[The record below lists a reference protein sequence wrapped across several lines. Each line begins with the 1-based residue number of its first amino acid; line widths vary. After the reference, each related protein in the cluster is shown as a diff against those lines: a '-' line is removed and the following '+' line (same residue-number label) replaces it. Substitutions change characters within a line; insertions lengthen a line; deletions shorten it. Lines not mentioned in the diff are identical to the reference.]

1 MTGKSKYLEEQI
13 SKILQFWIGIVLLL
27 AISLF
32 LLLGIMDYFVTPEN
46 FEKFGIYRVSISSVL
61 AFLYYLN
68 RLKKN
73 RNYQYIIITIMVILS
88 AVTIELMIL
97 QLGGHR
103 SNYYAGLNLLIIAAL
118 GLIPY
123 SLPLSISVASVI
135 YAIYI
140 IPILIFDK
148 ITDIPVF
155 VSNNAFMVSTFIIAL
170 TWRILTQKTMLN
182 ELSLQYDIEQ
192 EKKKLKHYSDELE
205 NLVSERTKE
214 LNKSELMLI
223 SLFENANDGI
233 MIMDRNGIILNV
245 NQKACD
251 MHGFDRKALIGVN
264 IELLE
269 REENKQLFRE
279 RMERILN
286 YEALMFETQHYRKDG
301 SKVSLEIS
309 SKAIEVEGHVL
320 IQSFHRDI
328 TEKKKL
334 QEHLFQSQKMES
346 VGTLAG
352 GIAHDFNNV
361 LTGILGQVE
370 LMRMTDGLEEKI
382 IKRLNIIESAARR
395 VSVTISKLLGFARRR
410 NYEILPFDINEVIK
424 DTVKL
429 LEKVVDKKI
438 NIRLELGD
446 NIPLIECDVN
456 QMEQVIMNLI
466 VNARD
471 AMPDG
476 GVILIKTGYLNTE
489 KRMTDIPP
497 YIKPGEYILLR
508 VSDSGCGMPEDIIN
522 KIFEPFFTTKD
533 CGKGTGLGLFMV
545 YEIIKDHGGYLS
557 VKSKI
562 NKGSVFDIYMP
573 ASDKKAP
580 AFAGRPLAFRKES
593 HETIFVVDDDEYALT
608 FIREVLEMHG
618 YNVLAVNNPISALDA
633 FQRISDDVALVIMD
647 IVMPLMDGRE
657 LAEYIRLKKPAA
669 RILAISGYNKYAA
682 DKNSLRVNGFLQKP
696 FGSGDLLLKVRQIL
710 DLKDMDIAIN

>member
-1 MTGKSKYLEEQI
+1 
-13 SKILQFWIGIVLLL
+13 
-27 AISLF
+27 
-32 LLLGIMDYFVTPEN
+32 
-46 FEKFGIYRVSISSVL
+46 
-61 AFLYYLN
+61 
-68 RLKKN
+68 
-73 RNYQYIIITIMVILS
+73 
-88 AVTIELMIL
+88 
-97 QLGGHR
+97 
-103 SNYYAGLNLLIIAAL
+103 
-118 GLIPY
+118 
-123 SLPLSISVASVI
+123 
-135 YAIYI
+135 
-140 IPILIFDK
+140 
-148 ITDIPVF
+148 
-155 VSNNAFMVSTFIIAL
+155 
-170 TWRILTQKTMLN
+170 
-182 ELSLQYDIEQ
+182 
-192 EKKKLKHYSDELE
+192 
-205 NLVSERTKE
+205 
-214 LNKSELMLI
+214 
-223 SLFENANDGI
+223 
-233 MIMDRNGIILNV
+233 
-245 NQKACD
+245 
-251 MHGFDRKALIGVN
+251 
-264 IELLE
+264 
-269 REENKQLFRE
+269 
-279 RMERILN
+279 
-286 YEALMFETQHYRKDG
+286 ALMFETQHYRKDG

-370 LMRMTDGLEEKI
+370 LMRMTDGLEEKT

-410 NYEILPFDINEVIK
+410 SYEILPFDINEVIK

-476 GVILIKTGYLNTE
+476 GVILIKTGYVNTE
-489 KRMTDIPP
+489 KHMPDIPP
-497 YIKPGEYILLR
+497 YINPGEYILLR
-508 VSDSGCGMPEDIIN
+508 VSDSGCGMPEDIID

-545 YEIIKDHGGYLS
+545 YGIIKDHGGYIS

-562 NKGSVFDIYMP
+562 NKGSVFDIYVP
-573 ASDKKAP
+573 ASNKKAP
-580 AFAGRPLAFRKES
+580 AFAGRSLAFRKEG
-593 HETIFVVDDDEYALT
+593 HETIFVIDDDEYALT
-608 FIREVLEMHG
+608 FIREALEIHG
-618 YNVLAVNNPISALDA
+618 YNVLAANNPISALDV
-633 FQRISDDVALVIMD
+633 FQKVSDDVALVIMD
-647 IVMPLMDGRE
+647 IVMPLMDGGE

-710 DLKDMDIAIN
+710 DLKDMDIAMN

>member
-1 MTGKSKYLEEQI
+1 MTEKSKYLEEQI

-46 FEKFGIYRVSISSVL
+46 FEKFGIYRLSISSIL

-148 ITDIPVF
+148 ITDIPAF

-182 ELSLQYDIEQ
+182 ELSLQYDLEQ
-192 EKKKLKHYSDELE
+192 EKNKLEHYSNELE

-214 LNKSELMLI
+214 LNKSELMLR

-269 REENKQLFRE
+269 REENVQLFRE

-286 YEALMFETQHYRKDG
+286 DEALMFETKHYRKDG

-370 LMRMTDGLEEKI
+370 LMRMTDGLEEKT

-410 NYEILPFDINEVIK
+410 SYEILPFDINEVIK

-476 GVILIKTGYLNTE
+476 GVILIKTGYVNTE
-489 KRMTDIPP
+489 KRMPEIPP
-497 YIKPGEYILLR
+497 YINPGEYILLR
-508 VSDSGCGMPEDIIN
+508 VSDSGCGMPEDIID

-533 CGKGTGLGLFMV
+533 YGKGTGLGLFMV
-545 YEIIKDHGGYLS
+545 YGIIKDHGGYLS

-573 ASDKKAP
+573 VSNKKAP
-580 AFAGRPLAFRKES
+580 AFAGRPLAFRKEA

-618 YNVLAVNNPISALDA
+618 YNVLAANNPVSALDA
-633 FQRISDDVALVIMD
+633 FQKVSDDVALVIMD

-669 RILAISGYNKYAA
+669 RILAISGYSKYAA

-710 DLKDMDIAIN
+710 DLKDMDIAMN